1 MKRHSKDRKSSIR
14 KESKIINFIFL
25 LKLCYPSTWAKLCLN
40 GKMEVSWCTK
50 RWSHSFFHAD
60 HPGSPAT
67 LGWWLQRQ
75 PCSAAGCPS
84 ERAPTQVTKP
94 CNSALKSK
102 VMIRKFKSQMPQRI
116 NLLFCL
122 QRRSPETTVTLGSQE
137 QEMTV
142 YMMSA
147 INKAISIDVRAE
159 VSSSKTKSLFKT
171 SDKKEKGSEAQ
182 TDPQLQDVVTCQC
195 LTKAICSHTRIVQG
209 LNVIWMWGEGGPRED
224 SESYLI
230 PKEMQRGSRSG
241 KGLSSVFILA
251 LCRPDTAGV

>member
-1 MKRHSKDRKSSIR
+1 
-14 KESKIINFIFL
+14 
-25 LKLCYPSTWAKLCLN
+25 
-40 GKMEVSWCTK
+40 
-50 RWSHSFFHAD
+50 
-60 HPGSPAT
+60 
-67 LGWWLQRQ
+67 
-75 PCSAAGCPS
+75 
-84 ERAPTQVTKP
+84 
-94 CNSALKSK
+94 
-102 VMIRKFKSQMPQRI
+102 MPQRI

-195 LTKAICSHTRIVQG
+195 LTKAICSHTRVVQG
-209 LNVIWMWGEGGPRED
+209 LNVIWM
-224 SESYLI
+224 
-230 PKEMQRGSRSG
+230 
-241 KGLSSVFILA
+241 
-251 LCRPDTAGV
+251 